1 MARIEEK
8 SIDKKEVVNK
18 VVIGVVVTFLS
29 LILVASIVILILWL
43 VEKNENESE
52 FEEKF
57 PTGELISFEE
67 LNLILDNDE
76 HSELLEGK
84 QEIFIYVYSPDYEED
99 DEESVAAGVH
109 DYVESCINAY
119 KEFEGEFSFYI
130 VNVTEEENV
139 EYLNEN
145 PNFLSSYGLDIDY
158 PFLLVCGPL
167 ADGAEKPLTE
177 VAEINNMLQYAIN
190 QTE

>member
-18 VVIGVVVTFLS
+18 VVIGLVITFLS
-29 LILVASIVILILWL
+29 LIVITSIVILILWL
-43 VEKNENESE
+43 VGKNEDDAN

-57 PTGELISFEE
+57 PTANLISFED

-84 QEIFIYVYSPDYEED
+84 QEIFIYIYSPDYEEN

-109 DYVESCINAY
+109 EYVESCASAY
-119 KEFEGEFSFYI
+119 KDFDGEFSFYV
-130 VNVTEEENV
+130 VNVTEEENK
-139 EYLNEN
+139 EYLSEN
-145 PNFLSSYGLDIDY
+145 PNFLSSYGLDIEY

-190 QTE
+190 QTK